1 MRFDTTENL
10 VFEFKIPSWQDFR
23 VLNDLVTPGM
33 APQAQTYSH
42 LIAQNALCF
51 ALINESG
58 SYAQGNNPPS
68 PGLTNIVDI
77 NLTATSGAGLPDG
90 ILIPYLNTVCDH
102 TGTVRIYVQ
111 ATTFYTGFGSNGN
124 WTMVL
129 YRDTNT
135 VPLSSTAPMVDPQV
149 VSHYWG
155 GSYTTLC
162 SDVANGLPPL
172 AGVPGDVTT
181 IKGQTTSGGTLF
193 SNAANAA
200 AASSLVTPIGDIH
213 TQTTSGGTLF
223 SNAASAASNTQGLSG
238 LSNQIQLMT
247 QILAHPRNFYPA
259 GVSPAL
265 STVYPPSLYPNL
277 TFDDTRSYL
286 VLTQIQTYQ
295 APSQPSPIL
304 WWTCWKD
311 QAGTDPA
318 LTLGDIAHTEVAGI
332 AQWQFYA
339 PNTIPTGWTSGPYNL
354 HKDGGH
360 SYLVITNGGGNPDY
374 AWSCWT
380 SSGMVAPAPDQNS
393 IVWIESVYP

>member
-1 MRFDTTENL
+1 MRFDFTEDL
-10 VFEFKIPSWQDFR
+10 VFDFNLGYTQVSAGPFPPATQVTFVNYVPDVNTIFTLVGPGNTKILD
-23 VLNDLVTPGM
+23 N
-33 APQAQTYSH
+33 QAYT
-42 LIAQNALCF
+42 AL
-51 ALINESG
+51 
-58 SYAQGNNPPS
+58 
-68 PGLTNIVDI
+68 
-77 NLTATSGAGLPDG
+77 AGLG
-90 ILIPYLNTVCDH
+90 LEVHYLTPYV
-102 TGTVRIYVQ
+102 VRIIVPVGLLGIDQ
-111 ATTFYTGFGSNGN
+111 GVYTG
-124 WTMVL
+124 VL
-129 YRDTNT
+129 SYDATNAVDALPVPQIVTHYR
-135 VPLSSTAPMVDPQV
+135 
-149 VSHYWG
+149 G
-155 GSYTTLC
+155 GSYSTLC

-193 SNAANAA
+193 NNAANAA
-200 AASSLVTPIGDIH
+200 AAQSLVTPIGDIH

-223 SNAASAASNTQGLSG
+223 SNASAAASNTQGLSG

-247 QILAHPRNFYPA
+247 QILAYPRNFYPA
-259 GVSPAL
+259 GVSPAI
-265 STVYPPSLYPNL
+265 STIYPPSLYPNL
-277 TFDDTRSYL
+277 TFDDTLSYL
-286 VLTQIQTYQ
+286 VLTQIQTYH
-295 APSQPSPIL
+295 APSQPSPII